1 MSTFKTAFLTLL
13 QEDNIAGGV
22 GSVFGAAVGK
32 DGGIYNP
39 NEGRYTSNDSIFA
52 AGNAVTP
59 KPLGG
64 VQRRGGISKNGN
76 KSKSKNKHKNK
87 PQKSK

>member
-22 GSVFGAAVGK
+22 GSVFGTAVGK

-39 NEGRYTSNDSIFA
+39 NEGRYTSNDSIYA
-52 AGNAVTP
+52 PGDARLPKAV
-59 KPLGG
+59 GG
-64 VQRRGGISKNGN
+64 VQRRGGISKR
-76 KSKSKNKHKNK
+76 KRKKRKTK
-87 PQKSK
+87 

>member
-39 NEGRYTSNDSIFA
+39 NEGRYTSNDSIYA
-52 AGNAVTP
+52 PGDARLP
-59 KPLGG
+59 KAIGG
-64 VQRRGGISKNGN
+64 VQRRSGISKGKRKKR
-76 KSKSKNKHKNK
+76 KSK
-87 PQKSK
+87 

>member
-39 NEGRYTSNDSIFA
+39 NEGRYTSNDSIYA
-52 AGNAVTP
+52 PGDARLP
-59 KPLGG
+59 KAIGG
-64 VQRRGGISKNGN
+64 VQRRGGISKGKRKKR
-76 KSKSKNKHKNK
+76 KSK
-87 PQKSK
+87 

>member
-39 NEGRYTSNDSIFA
+39 NEGRYTSNDSIYA
-52 AGNAVTP
+52 PGDARLP
-59 KPLGG
+59 KAIGG
-64 VQRRGGISKNGN
+64 VQRRGSISKGKRKKR
-76 KSKSKNKHKNK
+76 KSK
-87 PQKSK
+87 

>member
-39 NEGRYTSNDSIFA
+39 NEGRYTSNDSIYA
-52 AGNAVTP
+52 PGDARVP
-59 KPLGG
+59 KAIGG
-64 VQRRGGISKNGN
+64 VQRRGGISKL
-76 KSKSKNKHKNK
+76 KRKKRKTK
-87 PQKSK
+87 

>member
-39 NEGRYTSNDSIFA
+39 NEGRYTSNDSIYA
-52 AGNAVTP
+52 PGDARLP
-59 KPLGG
+59 KAIGG
-64 VQRRGGISKNGN
+64 VQRRGGISKR
-76 KSKSKNKHKNK
+76 KRKKRKTK
-87 PQKSK
+87 